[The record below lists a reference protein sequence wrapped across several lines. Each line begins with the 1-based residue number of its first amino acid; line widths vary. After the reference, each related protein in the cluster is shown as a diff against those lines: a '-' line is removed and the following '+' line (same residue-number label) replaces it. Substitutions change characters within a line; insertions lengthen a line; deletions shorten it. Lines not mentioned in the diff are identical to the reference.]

1 MFSGLVPFIQACIE
15 NLNEDNVPNE
25 INLVLDGGAFG
36 GAYTLGGLLYLRELV
51 NKKIVVVKQA
61 SGTSI
66 GAILGTCF
74 VANQLDSISHELL
87 QRLLGYVKN
96 TGTLELA
103 MELVDEIFDWES
115 FIKHGGNDNRMII
128 SYTDLSKPHTN
139 YISHFDDRKHLLD
152 CLKMSIH
159 LPWITTESCTVNGR
173 FIDGISPK
181 LIRDTEAPTL
191 FISTMTISYFGRSV
205 TTKGESNFVPRIITG
220 IEDVHHFFSKTAKSN
235 LCSYVNEW
243 SFFSLMAFRSRDI
256 LSLMVYLAYQLSNM
270 VSNYVPDTISEN
282 YIFCKIVDILSQ
294 LWRDFITQIIV

>member
-51 NKKIVVVKQA
+51 NKKIVVVKQV

-74 VANQLDSISHELL
+74 VANQLDSISHEIL

-159 LPWITTESCTVNGR
+159 LPWIIRQVQFKGLSDTARNSNACPAASCEGAVEKPGSVVLS
-173 FIDGISPK
+173 GK
-181 LIRDTEAPTL
+181 EPT
-191 FISTMTISYFGRSV
+191 
-205 TTKGESNFVPRIITG
+205 P
-220 IEDVHHFFSKTAKSN
+220 
-235 LCSYVNEW
+235 
-243 SFFSLMAFRSRDI
+243 
-256 LSLMVYLAYQLSNM
+256 
-270 VSNYVPDTISEN
+270 
-282 YIFCKIVDILSQ
+282 
-294 LWRDFITQIIV
+294 